1 MSSLYVMPRN
11 SPDEAYRVW
20 PNPVDIPAGV
30 VRESQ
35 DYVFELRDAEDP
47 LHVDLFV
54 DEYKL
59 EALRPRNTTTAV
71 WLWSP
76 GFHAGSVECSLVGP
90 ANRKVN
96 FEVTTDT
103 DLRKLSRDEYNL
115 LLEEILQD
123 TTALFSLSSFRKGV
137 GKGRAGSLP
146 PIARLQYLRDKL
158 NELTTAVKAINSRPQ
173 KILNRE
179 RTMLPLHRVKR
190 VTGNEIL
197 RSYRSGR
204 VQFSNNLELKLPSK
218 LRNMI
223 PTKIEQTKVCS
234 VLDIREH
241 REIKASLLK
250 WKAWVSRVGS
260 LITQRASSKVDFSE
274 SDSRNSYINW
284 ARKCKIMENDIT
296 SLLGLPLFE
305 SIPNEATL
313 PRLSPIYQKL
323 PAYRKFYSIYR
334 DFNLGLS
341 NVFGDFLNIPLSRTF
356 DLYEMWSFLRLL
368 RAAAK
373 KWSVDGK
380 ALKSVFEPA
389 SDQYDISV
397 KSGVIIVPLNESCAI
412 AFQRSY
418 REYWLEDDKL
428 GSFTRTM
435 IPDISFS
442 MSADALDKKLI
453 VLDSKYRIKNNI
465 NDAISSIHM
474 YRDALVNETEEG
486 VESAVVGAYLISPH
500 LPNLTKPWKDIAS
513 PGRFFH
519 PEYRGGFKFGAVT
532 MRPGMT
538 LKEVGLLLDEVVSD
552 VS

>member
-11 SPDEAYRVW
+11 SPEKEYRVW
-20 PNPVDIPAGV
+20 PNPDDIPPGIVKEA
-30 VRESQ
+30 Q
-35 DYVFELRDAEDP
+35 DYVFELRDIEDP

-54 DEYKL
+54 DDSKL

-90 ANRKVN
+90 ENRRVN

-103 DLRKLSRDEYNL
+103 DLRKLSREEYNL

-123 TTALFSLSSFRKGV
+123 TTALFSLSSFRKGF

-158 NELTTAVKAINSRPQ
+158 DELTEAVKEINSRPQ
-173 KILNRE
+173 RILHRQ
-179 RTMLPLHRVKR
+179 RTMLPLHRVRR
-190 VTGNEIL
+190 VTGNEIIS
-197 RSYRSGR
+197 SYRNGR
-204 VQFSNNLELKLPSK
+204 VQFSSNLQLKLPSN
-218 LRNMI
+218 LRNML
-223 PTKIEQTKVCS
+223 PAKIEQTKVRS

-241 REIKASLLK
+241 REIKACLLK
-250 WKAWVSRVGS
+250 WKTWVSRVGY
-260 LITQRASSKVDFSE
+260 LITQRVSSRYDPREPDIK
-274 SDSRNSYINW
+274 NSYMNW
-284 ARKCKIMENDIT
+284 ARKCRIMERDIA

-305 SIPNEATL
+305 FIPNEATL
-313 PRLSPIYQKL
+313 PRLSPAYQKI

-356 DLYEMWSFLRLL
+356 DLYETWSFLRLL
-368 RAAAK
+368 RAAAN
-373 KWSVDGK
+373 KWSVDGE

-389 SDQYDISV
+389 SDQYDIAV
-397 KSGVIIVPLNESCAI
+397 KSGVIIVPLNERCSI

-418 REYWLEDDKL
+418 REYWLEDGKL

-442 MSADALDKKLI
+442 MSAEVGGKKLI
-453 VLDSKYRIKNNI
+453 VLDSKYRINSNI

-474 YRDALVNETEEG
+474 YRDALVRETEEG
-486 VESAVVGAYLISPH
+486 VGSAVVGAYLVSPYS
-500 LPNLTKPWKDIAS
+500 PNLTKSWKETDS

-519 PEYRGGFKFGAVT
+519 PEYRGSFKFGAIT

-538 LKEVGLLLDEVVSD
+538 LEDVGLLLDEVVGD